1 MERDPNEN
9 KNGLLRRLFPKG
21 TEFLKLTKEE
31 LNIAVQKINNR
42 LRKCLNK
49 NSPKR
54 ILGRSKHC
62 I

>member
-1 MERDPNEN
+1 MKIKMDYE
-9 KNGLLRRLFPKG
+9 KNFPKG

-42 LRKCLNK
+42 LRKYLNK